1 MHSTG
6 STLEPAGIELY
17 RRLVTN
23 SGHVG
28 AALTMMARWD
38 LVALQRDL
46 SHLRTPLYLVVGDRD
61 WTVPPSDA
69 ERVRQVLPQARI
81 TTLAKLGHLAHEERP
96 AEVAALIRRLAAEV
110 EVGAGA

>member
-1 MHSTG
+1 M
-6 STLEPAGIELY
+6 
-17 RRLVTN
+17 
-23 SGHVG
+23 
-28 AALTMMARWD
+28 
-38 LVALQRDL
+38 
-46 SHLRTPLYLVVGDRD
+46 
-61 WTVPPSDA
+61 PPSDA